1 MTGFS
6 RLFREWQ
13 RAEIAAV
20 DAERGLSRQ
29 LDAYCEGWGAAP
41 PLHEIAAAQGLRSHA
56 NDLLR
61 SVRAQLASERV
72 GAPVL

>member
-1 MTGFS
+1 MSGFS
-6 RLFREWQ
+6 RLFRQWQ

-20 DAERGLSRQ
+20 DAERRLSRQ
-29 LDAYCEGWGAAP
+29 LDGYCEGWGTAP
-41 PLHEIAAAQGLRSHA
+41 ARHEIAAAQALRASA
-56 NDLLR
+56 SELLR